1 MGTRSAM
8 TPGNDLPRSNSGVT
22 SEASGSLTRQVSPT
36 MFGGV
41 EALVESQD
49 WWLRDQASLAI
60 GFDNWMSTGSETM
73 ASTMNGTRDFA
84 SARVLSLFIMY
95 TFGVSIWAARKISL
109 GGGMEGFM
117 LDDG

>member
-1 MGTRSAM
+1 
-8 TPGNDLPRSNSGVT
+8 
-22 SEASGSLTRQVSPT
+22 
-36 MFGGV
+36 
-41 EALVESQD
+41 
-49 WWLRDQASLAI
+49 
-60 GFDNWMSTGSETM
+60 M